1 MSDGSATIPPSS
13 EGEADPGRPLSA
25 LSRLQNEL
33 RRRWSQGERV
43 EIEEYLSGASAKL
56 FEDPD
61 RLLDFLY
68 QEVLLREEF
77 GEAPELAEYLRRFP
91 QFAQQIRDLFEVH
104 SAFTDTQWRTAS
116 GPSEP
121 EPEVANAT
129 TLPSSPY
136 GDLPAG
142 RLIPGYE
149 LIRELGRGGMGVV
162 YLARQAGLG
171 RLAAVK
177 MILAGSFS
185 RPQDHA
191 RLRAEAEAVAR
202 LDHPNLV
209 RIYEVGEWD
218 GRPFLSMEYVDGR
231 RLADSLQGTPMSPPR
246 AAELGGDGG
255 APPAVRSRTGDRS
268 IAT

>member
-1 MSDGSATIPPSS
+1 MKALPTPGGPS
-13 EGEADPGRPLSA
+13 SA

-33 RRRWSQGERV
+33 RQRWSQGEFV
-43 EIEEYLSGASAKL
+43 PIEEYLTGTSANL

-61 RLLDFLY
+61 QLLDLLY
-68 QEVLLREEF
+68 HEVLLREEF
-77 GEAPELAEYLRRFP
+77 GKAPELAEYLRRFP

-129 TLPSSPY
+129 TLPSSPH

-162 YLARQAGLG
+162 YLARQSGLG

-185 RPQDHA
+185 RPQDRA

-231 RLADSLQGTPMSPPR
+231 RLADTLQGTPMSPPR
-246 AAELGGDGG
+246 AAELARTL
-255 APPAVRSRTGDRS
+255 APRLAVRSRAGGRPS
-268 IAT
+268 